1 MSQRR
6 VRLFS
11 VGILLIIVLLFVRLM
26 QIQLFQSEEFS
37 KHKVNLLEDSVK
49 QRTQQILIDDGRGLF
64 LDSKGLPLS
73 HEEKMVLILF
83 PFLKTMDWDSQQLAN
98 IIGVSKYTLEEKVRE
113 AKQPFIY
120 GEVTE
125 SQSESIA
132 NLNIPGVIS
141 VKGKWI
147 PNTFP
152 AAQLIGLTGENSEEY
167 KKRYPDKQG
176 YDIKIGVSGLQKQFD
191 EFLIA
196 EAPSKLVFHVD
207 ALGSPLFG
215 IDVKY
220 TGQNNPYYPL
230 NVRTT
235 IDSELQENLESI
247 LDKHEVQKGGAI
259 LLDVET
265 GNIAALASRPSINW
279 NDPYSDEGT
288 KNMMFEQHI
297 PGSVFKTVVAAAALD
312 EGIVDR
318 NDSFNCNL
326 NIRGE
331 PASRELG
338 ELMLDESFSR
348 SCNRT
353 FAELAI
359 ALQKENPNNLEE
371 YARKLGLI
379 GSLGWQGDVFYLKD
393 FQQFKSSIGRIFLDN
408 DHKNDVNFIS
418 QTGIG
423 QHEVRVSPLGVAN
436 MMATISR
443 GGNLKSIR
451 VATEIQYADGGA
463 LFKFPEQANDDDS
476 VSPATAQRLQQ
487 LLRKVVTDQEGTGAY
502 FQNLPYEV
510 AGKSGTAQTGI
521 EIENQQLYNK
531 WFAGYFPFQNPKYSL
546 VTVNL
551 DVLENEGST
560 SELFS
565 DIVKMVH
572 DIEESSS

>member
-113 AKQPFIY
+113 TKQPFIY

-463 LFKFPEQANDDDS
+463 LFKFLEQANDDDS

>member
-1 MSQRR
+1 MSQWRI
-6 VRLFS
+6 RLFS
-11 VGILLIIVLLFVRLM
+11 VSILFIIFLLFVRLM

-37 KHKVNLLEDSVK
+37 KHKINLLEDSVK
-49 QRTQQILIDDGRGLF
+49 QRTQQILIDDGRGIF
-64 LDSKGLPLS
+64 LDSKERPLS

-83 PFLKTMDWDSQQLAN
+83 PFLKTMDWNSQELAN
-98 IIGVSKYTLEEKVRE
+98 IIGISKYTLEEKIKE
-113 AKQPFIY
+113 AEQPFIY

-125 SQSESIA
+125 KQSELIA
-132 NLNIPGVIS
+132 SLNIPGVIS

-167 KKRYPDKQG
+167 KSRYPDKQAYG
-176 YDIKIGVSGLQKQFD
+176 IKMGVSGLQKQFD

-207 ALGSPLFG
+207 ALGNPLFG
-215 IDVKY
+215 VDVKY

-235 IDSELQENLESI
+235 IESELQENLESI
-247 LDKHEVQKGGAI
+247 LDKHKVQKGGAI

-279 NDPYSDEGT
+279 NDPFSDEGT

-353 FAELAI
+353 FSELAV
-359 ALQKENPNNLEE
+359 ALQNENPNNLEV

-379 GSLGWQGDVFYLKD
+379 GPLVWQGDVFYMKN
-393 FQQFKSSIGRIFLDN
+393 FQQFEHSLGRLFLEN
-408 DHKNDVNFIS
+408 NNKNDVNVIS

-423 QHEVRVSPLGVAN
+423 QQEVRVSPLGVAN

-443 GGNLKSIR
+443 GGSKKTIR

-463 LFKFPEQANDDDS
+463 LFKFPEQVNDDDS
-476 VSPATAQRLQQ
+476 VSLATAQRLQQ
-487 LLRKVVTDQEGTGAY
+487 LLRKVVTDPEGTGAY

-521 EIENQQLYNK
+521 QIENQQLYNK

-572 DIEESSS
+572 HVEESSS